1 MATIRKRGDHQY
13 EVQVRRLG
21 FPRLTK
27 TFLTKRDAELWAWN
41 VESEIRRNV
50 FVDGR
55 EAAKW
60 TISDLIARFKA
71 DYAPHHYK
79 QRDDGREAWKY
90 QVSQIEK
97 SLGNYSLAAIDQK
110 LISKFRDDR
119 LKKVEGSTVRKEL
132 FMLSKILKF
141 GESECGIVLPR
152 GNPVS
157 KVRKPAEG
165 RSRDRRLTDQEWTE
179 LEKECRAS
187 RNIYLWPAVEL
198 AVETGMRQGEILGLD
213 WADVDMKKKFVQLR
227 DTKNGEDRAVP
238 LSPAALTVLQK
249 MPRSISGKVFP
260 IQRITLSAA
269 FQAARKRAEIEDF
282 HYHDLRH
289 EALSRLSER
298 GDFSVLEIAS
308 ISGHKTLTMLKRY
321 THLSASKLADKL
333 ATSAK

>member
-50 FVDGR
+50 FVDAR
-55 EAAKW
+55 EAEKW
-60 TISDLIARFKA
+60 TISDLIAKFKT

-79 QRDDGREAWKY
+79 QREDGREAWKY
-90 QVSQIEK
+90 QVNQLDE
-97 SLGNYSLAAIDQK
+97 SLGKYSVAALDQK
-110 LISKFRDDR
+110 LIAKFRDDR
-119 LKKVEGSTVRKEL
+119 LKEVEGSTVRKEL

-213 WADVDMKKKFVQLR
+213 WTDVDMKKKFVQLR

-282 HYHDLRH
+282 HFHDLRH
-289 EALSRLSER
+289 EALSRFSER

-308 ISGHKTLTMLKRY
+308 ISGHKTLAMLKRY
-321 THLSASKLADKL
+321 THLNVEKLADKL
-333 ATSAK
+333 ATKTK

>member
-50 FVDGR
+50 FVDAR
-55 EAAKW
+55 EAEKW
-60 TISDLIARFKA
+60 TISDLIAKFKT

-79 QRDDGREAWKY
+79 QREDGREAWKY
-90 QVSQIEK
+90 QVNQLDE
-97 SLGNYSLAAIDQK
+97 SLGKYSVAALDQK
-110 LISKFRDDR
+110 LIAKFRDDR
-119 LKKVEGSTVRKEL
+119 LKEVEGSTVRKEL

-249 MPRSISGKVFP
+249 MPRSISRKVFP
-260 IQRITLSAA
+260 ILRITLSAA
-269 FQAARKRAEIEDF
+269 FQAARKRAEIDDF
-282 HYHDLRH
+282 TFHDLRH
-289 EALSRLSER
+289 EALSRFSER

-308 ISGHKTLTMLKRY
+308 ISGHKTLSMLHRY
-321 THLSASKLADKL
+321 THLNAEKLAAKL
-333 ATSAK
+333 ATITK